1 MAHHNVYVIELD
13 KKVASLSKFRKGNAQ
28 YIDTMPCV
36 YVGLTGL
43 TPEERFENHK
53 KGYKACRF
61 VKLYGLHLLPH
72 LFAHLNPMEY
82 NEAQKTETALA
93 EQLRAQGYG
102 VWQN

>member
-13 KKVASLSKFRKGNAQ
+13 KKVASVSKFMLANQQ
-28 YIDTMPCV
+28 YSGTMPCV

-43 TPEERFENHK
+43 PPEVRFQNHK
-53 KGYKACRF
+53 KGYKASRF
-61 VKLYGLHLLPH
+61 VKLYGLHLMPH

-82 NEAQKTETALA
+82 NEAVKSEIDLA
-93 EQLRAQGYG
+93 KQLRAQGYG